1 MIFLN
6 VMKKTFNILIF
17 SFITL
22 AIGFWGEIVELSN
35 DEVLSTATEMCE
47 KVEKEDKLE
56 FVSHFQTFEKILKSG
71 QGGGKNNLEKKF
83 YLPNAP
89 VERPLSI
96 FNVFF
101 QNYQSNSLSVEAHN
115 TQVSNALYI
124 PKFYIL
130 YHCTKSFLS

>member
-17 SFITL
+17 SFLTL

-47 KVEKEDKLE
+47 KVEKEDKAE
-56 FVSHFQTFEKILKSG
+56 SISHVETFEKVLKSG
-71 QGGGKNNLEKKF
+71 QGGGKNNLEKTFK
-83 YLPNAP
+83 LPNAP
-89 VERPLSI
+89 VEGPLSI

-101 QNYQSNSLSVEAHN
+101 QNHQSNSLSVEAYN
-115 TQVSNALYI
+115 TQVSNTLYI

>member
-1 MIFLN
+1 
-6 VMKKTFNILIF
+6 MKKTFNILIF
-17 SFITL
+17 SFLTL

-47 KVEKEDKLE
+47 KVETEDKAE
-56 FVSHFQTFEKILKSG
+56 FVSYFQTFEKILKSG
-71 QGGGKNNLEKKF
+71 QGGGKNEIEKRLN
-83 YLPNAP
+83 LPNAS
-89 VERPLSI
+89 VEGPLSI
-96 FNVFF
+96 LNVFF

-115 TQVSNALYI
+115 TQVSNTLYS